1 MKIQK
6 IASSTV
12 IITTDDCKILC
23 DPWIE
28 NGEYFGSLSIVGK
41 INKEKFYKEMNKCE
55 FIYLSHIHLILSKK
69 RSIILV
75 KKKVIIHSYVSPFL
89 KKFRNSW
96 I

>member
-28 NGEYFGSLSIVGK
+28 NGEYFGSWSIELKDWNNHDTTVATKTFNLNKVEPENGK
-41 INKEKFYKEMNKCE
+41 FTI
-55 FIYLSHIHLILSKK
+55 SILN
-69 RSIILV
+69 V
-75 KKKVIIHSYVSPFL
+75 FL
-89 KKFRNSW
+89 MG
-96 I
+96 

>member
-28 NGEYFGSLSIVGK
+28 NGEYFGSWSIVEK
-41 INKEKFYKEMNKCE
+41 INKEKFYKEMNKC
-55 FIYLSHIHLILSKK
+55 
-69 RSIILV
+69 
-75 KKKVIIHSYVSPFL
+75 
-89 KKFRNSW
+89 
-96 I
+96 